1 MIRKNFSRYFLK
13 QCHQV
18 ALSVSENKQKLC
30 NNQCF
35 LLKFKTV
42 FAKKLHVTS
51 NKRCFNINCSQS
63 TAIFSDYSIPIEN
76 HCNF

>member
-1 MIRKNFSRYFLK
+1 MIKKTFSRYFLK

-18 ALSVSENKQKLC
+18 ALSVSENKLKLC

-63 TAIFSDYSIPIEN
+63 TAIFSGYSIPIEN